1 VIRGEGKA
9 NKTRGMRK
17 CSVRGSFGGFEG
29 EGREN
34 GKRKLLSGYTKRNVL
49 CRRGILVNT

>member
-1 VIRGEGKA
+1 MIRGEGKA

-17 CSVRGSFGGFEG
+17 CGVRGSFEG
-29 EGREN
+29 LKERVEKN

-49 CRRGILVNT
+49 WRREFW